1 MKKEKIFLKIICK
14 FLLFLGAVLLIL
26 FGGFSALLSASV
38 KWMFETWPHL
48 SMQEL
53 MFQLQ
58 SPMEG
63 TSKDMINSYIDFCV
77 PATVIIIFAIVIIL
91 ISCRKKKK
99 MYFAMTAA
107 VIMMS
112 AIVIALDVHTVWAR
126 LDVKDY
132 VENMNTDSAFID
144 TNYVDPAETELIFPE
159 EKRNLIYIFLES
171 METTYSSTE
180 DGGAFDENYIPEL
193 TRLAVENEDFSGADQ
208 ELNGSYAMNY
218 TTWTMATLF
227 AHTSGLPLSIPIEDN
242 SMDTQESF
250 LPDMT
255 ALGDILEEQGYNQTI
270 LLGSGGSF
278 AGRSL
283 YFTDHGNYSIK
294 DYYYYHDSGK
304 LPKDYWVW
312 WGYEDEK
319 LFENAK
325 EELLSLAS
333 QDEPFNLTM
342 LTVDTHFEDGYTCE
356 LCGTEFGDNTYANVL
371 ACSSSQVGRFI
382 RWIQRQDFY
391 ENTTIVLSGDHLTMD
406 SDFCE
411 DIDEDYERK
420 VYTAY
425 INSAVEPQNPEWRR
439 EYSTFDSF
447 PTTLASLG
455 VKITGERLG
464 LGTNLFSDRQ
474 TLVEV
479 YGVDE
484 VNRELMKKSDLM
496 DRLTESIDVN
506 NRSLLI
512 RAGLIPEA
520 KATALP
526 YDFTTGLLQ
535 IKIADFKN
543 ADNGIAKIS
552 AAVWTKKD
560 QSDLQWV
567 EAELQADGSYLANIN
582 VSGFDYTTGEYN
594 VEIYLTDNLGD
605 QYLVADT
612 IGNVQ

>member
-1 MKKEKIFLKIICK
+1 
-14 FLLFLGAVLLIL
+14 
-26 FGGFSALLSASV
+26 
-38 KWMFETWPHL
+38 
-48 SMQEL
+48 
-53 MFQLQ
+53 
-58 SPMEG
+58 
-63 TSKDMINSYIDFCV
+63 
-77 PATVIIIFAIVIIL
+77 
-91 ISCRKKKK
+91 
-99 MYFAMTAA
+99 
-107 VIMMS
+107 
-112 AIVIALDVHTVWAR
+112 
-126 LDVKDY
+126 
-132 VENMNTDSAFID
+132 
-144 TNYVDPAETELIFPE
+144 
-159 EKRNLIYIFLES
+159 
-171 METTYSSTE
+171 
-180 DGGAFDENYIPEL
+180 
-193 TRLAVENEDFSGADQ
+193 
-208 ELNGSYAMNY
+208 
-218 TTWTMATLF
+218 
-227 AHTSGLPLSIPIEDN
+227 
-242 SMDTQESF
+242 
-250 LPDMT
+250 
-255 ALGDILEEQGYNQTI
+255 
-270 LLGSGGSF
+270 
-278 AGRSL
+278 
-283 YFTDHGNYSIK
+283 
-294 DYYYYHDSGK
+294 
-304 LPKDYWVW
+304 
-312 WGYEDEK
+312 
-319 LFENAK
+319 
-325 EELLSLAS
+325 
-333 QDEPFNLTM
+333 
-342 LTVDTHFEDGYTCE
+342 
-356 LCGTEFGDNTYANVL
+356 
-371 ACSSSQVGRFI
+371 
-382 RWIQRQDFY
+382 
-391 ENTTIVLSGDHLTMD
+391 MD